1 MEEAPYGRT
10 ASERKRK
17 VIQLWR
23 VWHEMDKMETVAI
36 VLRDNGGKEI
46 ERFAAGKMTS
56 MVHISPPATLI
67 CTLANEVE
75 PVRHLIL
82 HFGTSIT
89 FMLHSGFDRYDLLQ
103 PFLILRCHLLGP
115 LALATPSL
123 RFCAW
128 AASLKSSLASS
139 PTWRTHLSRSIS
151 SVPLLSAAMLLSGDR
166 GKYYRQRADSALP
179 APDVLRR
186 HLATN
191 MTGPDTLQPVCPR
204 MSFIKYS
211 WLLY

>member
-1 MEEAPYGRT
+1 MRHEVEEAPYGRT

-36 VLRDNGGKEI
+36 VLRDNGGKEL

-128 AASLKSSLASS
+128 ASPASFIEKF
-139 PTWRTHLSRSIS
+139 PRILSDMADPFVSF
-151 SVPLLSAAMLLSGDR
+151 DQ
-166 GKYYRQRADSALP
+166 QRATA
-179 APDVLRR
+179 LRR
-186 HLATN
+186 HATIRRSR
-191 MTGPDTLQPVCPR
+191 Q
-204 MSFIKYS
+204 I
-211 WLLY
+211 